1 MKHTVFFMLRGF
13 HWRSKGIIRIAGAC
27 GILLPFVVFVTLGV
41 SISLSPWFTWTESA
55 LSDLGIQQNTALLFN
70 NGIILAGLL
79 TFVFSMGLIKV
90 LSKKTGAFFLMVSS
104 VALIGIGLFPETIF
118 TLHFLTSAT
127 FFVFLA
133 IGLLVIGLTVR
144 KTPFERRIGLLALLF
159 VILAIASSF
168 FIFRFEGI
176 ALIEAL
182 CCFPAFIWCLI
193 TGMKMAHVG
202 V

>member
-1 MKHTVFFMLRGF
+1 MKHTVLIMWRGF
-13 HWRSKGIIRIAGAC
+13 KWRSTGIIRIAGAC
-27 GILLPFVVFVTLGV
+27 GILLPFVIFVTLGI
-41 SISLSPWFTWTESA
+41 SLSLSPWFIWTENA
-55 LSDLGIQQNTALLFN
+55 LSDLGIQQNTAFLFN
-70 NGIILAGLL
+70 NGLILAGIL
-79 TFVFSMGLIKV
+79 TLIFSLGLIKI
-90 LSKKTGAFFLMVSS
+90 LSNKTGAYFLMVSS

-133 IGLLVIGLTVR
+133 IGLLIIGLTVK

-159 VILAIASSF
+159 VVLAVASSF

-193 TGMKMAHVG
+193 TGMKMTYVG